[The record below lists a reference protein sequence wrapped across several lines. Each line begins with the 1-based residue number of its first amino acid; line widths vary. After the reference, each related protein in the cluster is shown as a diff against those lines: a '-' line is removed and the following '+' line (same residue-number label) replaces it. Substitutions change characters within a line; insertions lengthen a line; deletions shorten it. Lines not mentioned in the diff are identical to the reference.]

1 MANIS
6 SDVRNYF
13 KLELLLTRSHDPLRQ
28 LFKNRYSQFN
38 GGQIWND
45 TPTCGTNYLTNV
57 IKKNKKISLTKVQNI
72 SVSHGDSNEWD
83 LTTINALLI
92 FGDRP
97 KTLNAAEIQQLD
109 EEDKSLKQ
117 LREIRNNLAHH
128 PSKSVATVEFN
139 QLWTD
144 LTAILVALGD
154 IDTELDKLKD
164 DSIFK
169 APTQV
174 INEGN
179 VKEASRLNSLGTQAH
194 KDGKFSE
201 AITLFT
207 KAIVL
212 PGVLDHDRAIFFSNM
227 ASTRLALYE
236 QQAGSIGR
244 FEIEDSK
251 DERYRAL
258 QDAKKAR
265 NLWSSWW
272 KGHLR
277 VGKAYAALNE
287 HEKAMNSFERALA
300 LDPTNAEIKKT
311 LDENRVIHSQQL
323 SHNDLNPELRPM
335 SIPERLKE
343 KQQKF
348 GTDPDDTLLALR
360 FLGEIDP
367 VVADLTQGHRYEH
380 GDIDVKQNYETA
392 ARYFSKA
399 ASQNNAEGL
408 YNLARLTDLGL
419 GVKKDHKL
427 AQTFYEQAAAQP
439 PMYSKLKKFRNPG
452 VAEAEHALGLRY
464 AEGIVVPKNVQ
475 TAVYWYERAIAHEYF
490 QSANNL
496 ALMYYNGIGVQKSLD
511 KAEQLFEMAAKKG
524 DAIAMQSL
532 AKMLLDKNELQMA
545 KIWYDRAC
553 EAGNIITQNHRP
565 MFEKLLQEK
574 QQEIDQCPL
583 KTVKRINATENV
595 TELCQGK
602 ENVDKQTD
610 QSHDNDYSIL
620 IEHAN
625 RGSITARR
633 MCDVLQHLEQA
644 LSIIKQAKTLTENEE
659 NVFVHELSQCFRI
672 EHIVGQFPTIEI
684 RRKTD
689 EIVDRVLHRCATD
702 TKSTDGVSQLD
713 EDVRLCYA
721 VLHMDSLS
729 EIVEFLGPCKQKY
742 PKSIIFF
749 QLSAVVNYL
758 LGQYETTL
766 YDTNIGLEID
776 PHNSELLYKKAMALR
791 LIGKDMSE
799 TITAYRAFFAAAP
812 KDHRKVPESYY
823 AMASCYFAHEKHQD
837 NIDNV
842 KKIYQQ
848 GEEAEKLQL
857 PCFLPYKSNNKTL
870 IKQIL
875 DEKSSL
881 NTEAPTPVITNKSRL
896 RNPNRIAIIVE
907 HRKWQSRF
915 LQASDSS
922 FRPVAYITRK
932 PRVPQRT
939 VKSLLGLKPIT
950 IREMN
955 PINDHV
961 YEGYVLSVTIIGEA
975 YSWKPSIHLLIEDE
989 HLDCIKICVYG
1000 FPEDQGEYF
1009 TTKVFR
1015 IGSKMNIIN
1024 PYLRIPPSDQIPVVR
1039 VDEFSSIM
1047 MQSESEYIVNMCRC
1061 CGEANALHACSK
1073 CKQARYCT
1081 KECQAIDWEL
1091 YQHKLICKKQ

>member
-1 MANIS
+1 
-6 SDVRNYF
+6 
-13 KLELLLTRSHDPLRQ
+13 
-28 LFKNRYSQFN
+28 
-38 GGQIWND
+38 
-45 TPTCGTNYLTNV
+45 
-57 IKKNKKISLTKVQNI
+57 
-72 SVSHGDSNEWD
+72 
-83 LTTINALLI
+83 ALLI

-164 DSIFK
+164 DSIFE

-360 FLGEIDP
+360 FLGEIDS

-595 TELCQGK
+595 TELCQ
-602 ENVDKQTD
+602 
-610 QSHDNDYSIL
+610 
-620 IEHAN
+620 
-625 RGSITARR
+625 
-633 MCDVLQHLEQA
+633 
-644 LSIIKQAKTLTENEE
+644 
-659 NVFVHELSQCFRI
+659 
-672 EHIVGQFPTIEI
+672 
-684 RRKTD
+684 RK
-689 EIVDRVLHRCATD
+689 
-702 TKSTDGVSQLD
+702 
-713 EDVRLCYA
+713 
-721 VLHMDSLS
+721 
-729 EIVEFLGPCKQKY
+729 
-742 PKSIIFF
+742 
-749 QLSAVVNYL
+749 
-758 LGQYETTL
+758 
-766 YDTNIGLEID
+766 
-776 PHNSELLYKKAMALR
+776 
-791 LIGKDMSE
+791 
-799 TITAYRAFFAAAP
+799 
-812 KDHRKVPESYY
+812 
-823 AMASCYFAHEKHQD
+823 
-837 NIDNV
+837 
-842 KKIYQQ
+842 
-848 GEEAEKLQL
+848 
-857 PCFLPYKSNNKTL
+857 
-870 IKQIL
+870 
-875 DEKSSL
+875 
-881 NTEAPTPVITNKSRL
+881 
-896 RNPNRIAIIVE
+896 
-907 HRKWQSRF
+907 
-915 LQASDSS
+915 
-922 FRPVAYITRK
+922 
-932 PRVPQRT
+932 
-939 VKSLLGLKPIT
+939 
-950 IREMN
+950 
-955 PINDHV
+955 
-961 YEGYVLSVTIIGEA
+961 
-975 YSWKPSIHLLIEDE
+975 
-989 HLDCIKICVYG
+989 
-1000 FPEDQGEYF
+1000 
-1009 TTKVFR
+1009 
-1015 IGSKMNIIN
+1015 
-1024 PYLRIPPSDQIPVVR
+1024 
-1039 VDEFSSIM
+1039 
-1047 MQSESEYIVNMCRC
+1047 
-1061 CGEANALHACSK
+1061 
-1073 CKQARYCT
+1073 
-1081 KECQAIDWEL
+1081 
-1091 YQHKLICKKQ
+1091 

>member
-277 VGKAYAALNE
+277 VGKVYAALNE

-625 RGSITARR
+625 R
-633 MCDVLQHLEQA
+633 
-644 LSIIKQAKTLTENEE
+644 
-659 NVFVHELSQCFRI
+659 
-672 EHIVGQFPTIEI
+672 
-684 RRKTD
+684 
-689 EIVDRVLHRCATD
+689 
-702 TKSTDGVSQLD
+702 
-713 EDVRLCYA
+713 
-721 VLHMDSLS
+721 
-729 EIVEFLGPCKQKY
+729 
-742 PKSIIFF
+742 
-749 QLSAVVNYL
+749 
-758 LGQYETTL
+758 
-766 YDTNIGLEID
+766 
-776 PHNSELLYKKAMALR
+776 
-791 LIGKDMSE
+791 
-799 TITAYRAFFAAAP
+799 
-812 KDHRKVPESYY
+812 
-823 AMASCYFAHEKHQD
+823 
-837 NIDNV
+837 
-842 KKIYQQ
+842 
-848 GEEAEKLQL
+848 
-857 PCFLPYKSNNKTL
+857 
-870 IKQIL
+870 
-875 DEKSSL
+875 
-881 NTEAPTPVITNKSRL
+881 
-896 RNPNRIAIIVE
+896 VE

-1024 PYLRIPPSDQIPVVR
+1024 PYLRIPPSGQIPVVR